1 MAQGK
6 FKKVTAASG
15 SKSVASSSSA
25 IMKKQS
31 KKQAAA
37 GPKAREGK
45 YIAPKV
51 KQLITQKNLQKKL
64 SARSIVQTERL
75 MAARAGATG
84 KLNMRELKKTADDFK
99 AEQAKTSA
107 KKK

>member
-15 SKSVASSSSA
+15 SKSVATSSSA
-25 IMKKQS
+25 IMKKHS
-31 KKQAAA
+31 KKQASAA

-45 YIAPKV
+45 FIAPKA
-51 KQLITQKNLQKKL
+51 KALITQKNLQKKL

-99 AEQAKTSA
+99 AENA

>member
-6 FKKVTAASG
+6 FKKATTAS
-15 SKSVASSSSA
+15 SSSSA
-25 IMKKQS
+25 IMKKQA
-31 KKQAAA
+31 KKQGAG

-51 KQLITQKNLQKKL
+51 RSLVNQKTLQKKL

-84 KLNMRELKKTADDFK
+84 KLTIMKTLGEKAK
-99 AEQAKTSA
+99 AEMEKERNA
-107 KKK
+107 KK

>member
-6 FKKVTAASG
+6 FIKTTTAA
-15 SKSVASSSSA
+15 KSNSTASILA
-25 IMKKQS
+25 KKHQA
-31 KKQAAA
+31 KKPGAASNS

-45 YIAPKV
+45 YIAPKARNLV
-51 KQLITQKNLQKKL
+51 THKNLQKKL

-84 KLNMRELKKTADDFK
+84 KLTIMKTLGEKAK
-99 AEQAKTSA
+99 AEMDKERAA
-107 KKK
+107 KK